1 MIDWKNVLE
10 RALWTFLEAFL
21 VALPATI
28 SIDMDGAAWK
38 SALLSAGCAG
48 ISALKTFIID
58 VVKSRKQATH
68 PPESEYEAEI
78 GNE

>member
-28 SIDMDGAAWK
+28 SVDMGGAAWK
-38 SALLSAGCAG
+38 SALLSAACAG
-48 ISALKTFIID
+48 VSAVKTLIIELIKTRND
-58 VVKSRKQATH
+58 QH
-68 PPESEYEAEI
+68 
-78 GNE
+78 